1 VTVRLNSG
9 ESFTHEVSAYPGAPS
24 RPFTW
29 NEIEAKF
36 DKLATDHTTAKS
48 RRDIKDAVRSLET
61 IQARDLTALLGRVEG
76 QRAD

>member
-1 VTVRLNSG
+1 MTVRLKSG
-9 ESFTHEVSAYPGAPS
+9 ESFTHEVSAYPGAPT

-36 DKLATDHTTAKS
+36 DKLAIDHTTEKS

-61 IQARDLTALLGRVEG
+61 IPVADLTKLLGRLN
-76 QRAD
+76 AS